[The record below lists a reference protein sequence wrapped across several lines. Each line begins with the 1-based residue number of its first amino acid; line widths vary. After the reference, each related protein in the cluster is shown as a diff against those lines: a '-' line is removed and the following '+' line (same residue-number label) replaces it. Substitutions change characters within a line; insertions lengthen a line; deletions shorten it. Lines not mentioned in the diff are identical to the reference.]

1 MNLKALHHY
10 LTTLS
15 PSEEKYR
22 NGYVYDGW
30 KDMPRKQCN
39 GVEYTILDLDVAY
52 SPLDNKPADHSPGL
66 NAELSEISIKKNSRF
81 STVPEHIHTHIE
93 INYVYSGSCPQVI
106 DGHPITLQKNQVLL
120 IDTNCPHSIAPLGE
134 NDIMISIIP
143 KTDFLREHMFNQFS
157 NDSILSRFFINAI
170 NEKTDHDHYLLFH
183 SENDRRIP
191 MFFNELFCE
200 CFDPSIN
207 STDIIMH
214 LFYTIMAELINVYED
229 DLTRG
234 TPTHTTAL

>member
-81 STVPEHIHTHIE
+81 STVQFQ
-93 INYVYSGSCPQVI
+93 N
-106 DGHPITLQKNQVLL
+106 
-120 IDTNCPHSIAPLGE
+120 
-134 NDIMISIIP
+134 ISIPTLRLTMSIP
-143 KTDFLREHMFNQFS
+143 EAARRLLTDTRSLCKRTRFS
-157 NDSILSRFFINAI
+157 
-170 NEKTDHDHYLLFH
+170 
-183 SENDRRIP
+183 
-191 MFFNELFCE
+191 
-200 CFDPSIN
+200 
-207 STDIIMH
+207 
-214 LFYTIMAELINVYED
+214 
-229 DLTRG
+229 
-234 TPTHTTAL
+234 

>member
-81 STVPEHIHTHIE
+81 STVPEHIHTHM
-93 INYVYSGSCPQVI
+93 
-106 DGHPITLQKNQVLL
+106 T
-120 IDTNCPHSIAPLGE
+120 
-134 NDIMISIIP
+134 
-143 KTDFLREHMFNQFS
+143 FL
-157 NDSILSRFFINAI
+157 
-170 NEKTDHDHYLLFH
+170 
-183 SENDRRIP
+183 
-191 MFFNELFCE
+191 
-200 CFDPSIN
+200 N
-207 STDIIMH
+207 STMSIPEAARR
-214 LFYTIMAELINVYED
+214 L
-229 DLTRG
+229 LTDTRSLCKR
-234 TPTHTTAL
+234 TRFS

>member
-66 NAELSEISIKKNSRF
+66 NAELSK
-81 STVPEHIHTHIE
+81 
-93 INYVYSGSCPQVI
+93 YQ
-106 DGHPITLQKNQVLL
+106 L
-120 IDTNCPHSIAPLGE
+120 
-134 NDIMISIIP
+134 
-143 KTDFLREHMFNQFS
+143 
-157 NDSILSRFFINAI
+157 
-170 NEKTDHDHYLLFH
+170 
-183 SENDRRIP
+183 RRIP
-191 MFFNELFCE
+191 ASVQFQNI
-200 CFDPSIN
+200 SIPTLRLTM
-207 STDIIMH
+207 SIPEAARRLLTD
-214 LFYTIMAELINVYED
+214 
-229 DLTRG
+229 TRSLCKR
-234 TPTHTTAL
+234 TRFS

>member
-66 NAELSEISIKKNSRF
+66 NAEL
-81 STVPEHIHTHIE
+81 
-93 INYVYSGSCPQVI
+93 
-106 DGHPITLQKNQVLL
+106 
-120 IDTNCPHSIAPLGE
+120 
-134 NDIMISIIP
+134 
-143 KTDFLREHMFNQFS
+143 
-157 NDSILSRFFINAI
+157 
-170 NEKTDHDHYLLFH
+170 
-183 SENDRRIP
+183 
-191 MFFNELFCE
+191 
-200 CFDPSIN
+200 
-207 STDIIMH
+207 
-214 LFYTIMAELINVYED
+214 
-229 DLTRG
+229 
-234 TPTHTTAL
+234 

>member
-157 NDSILSRFFINAI
+157 NDSIL
-170 NEKTDHDHYLLFH
+170 
-183 SENDRRIP
+183 P
-191 MFFNELFCE
+191 
-200 CFDPSIN
+200 
-207 STDIIMH
+207 
-214 LFYTIMAELINVYED
+214 LFY
-229 DLTRG
+229 
-234 TPTHTTAL
+234 